1 MTYKELREISLSIIN
16 DISFEEFQIL
26 CSSFMYSEEYVLKIW
41 NQYLNNPLEFVVFHD
56 VGKEIFNYIKLSKE
70 IVK

>member
-1 MTYKELREISLSIIN
+1 MTYKDLREISLSIIN
-16 DISFEEFQIL
+16 DISFEDFRIL

-41 NQYLNNPLEFVVFHD
+41 KQYSNNPLEFVIFHD

-70 IVK
+70 IIK